1 MMAVG
6 CYEALRESGI
16 KIPDNVAVIG
26 YDDRE
31 IAQHLHPPLTTVLL
45 PHFEMGAIAAEWLID
60 AVAGARRGSRPI
72 KVECPIVMRK
82 SV

>member
-1 MMAVG
+1 VM
-6 CYEALRESGI
+6 
-16 KIPDNVAVIG
+16 G

-45 PHFEMGAIAAEWLID
+45 PHFEMGSIAAEILLD
-60 AVAGARRGSRPI
+60 AASGSTARPRQI
-72 KVECPIVMRK
+72 KVECPIVRRG

>member
-1 MMAVG
+1 M
-6 CYEALRESGI
+6 
-16 KIPDNVAVIG
+16 G

-60 AVAGARRGSRPI
+60 AAGGARRGRARSRSSA
-72 KVECPIVMRK
+72 R
-82 SV
+82 S